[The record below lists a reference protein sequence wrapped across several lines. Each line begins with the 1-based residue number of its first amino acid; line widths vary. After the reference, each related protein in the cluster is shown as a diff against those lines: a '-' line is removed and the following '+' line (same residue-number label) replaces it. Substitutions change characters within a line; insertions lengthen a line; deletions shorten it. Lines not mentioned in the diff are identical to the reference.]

1 MPLKL
6 GSTVDV
12 IFGMRPAGRAVPKYT
27 SAVIVDVARVE
38 NFDQTDKYAAL
49 LLKEDGND
57 ATTSKAATCEYVYQV
72 DYKDEALPL
81 QLPGSGKI
89 NPLCEPV

>member
-49 LLKEDGND
+49 LAEEDGND
-57 ATTSKAATCEYVYQV
+57 ATTSKI
-72 DYKDEALPL
+72 
-81 QLPGSGKI
+81 GRNIGKS
-89 NPLCEPV
+89 CS

>member
-1 MPLKL
+1 M
-6 GSTVDV
+6 
-12 IFGMRPAGRAVPKYT
+12 
-27 SAVIVDVARVE
+27 IVDVARVE
-38 NFDQTDKYAAL
+38 NFDQTNKYAAL

-57 ATTSKAATCEYVYQV
+57 ATTPKAATCEYVYQV

>member
-12 IFGMRPAGRAVPKYT
+12 IFGMRPDGGHVPK
-27 SAVIVDVARVE
+27 SSGVIVDVARVE
-38 NFDQTDKYAAL
+38 DYGQSEKHAA

-57 ATTSKAATCEYVYQV
+57 ATTSKAAMCQYAYQV

-81 QLPGSGKI
+81 NLPGSGKI
-89 NPLCEPV
+89 TPLCAPV